1 MKTLLN
7 LILTAVLAWVIT
19 LFTPWWGIMVAALIV
34 ALILPLKGIRSF
46 IIPFMSVFLLWAFQA
61 YTLSS
66 ANDFTMAEKIA
77 TLLPLEGNTTLLLVI
92 TAFLGGIAAGSSG
105 LLGQQLRTLNK

>member
-7 LILTAVLAWVIT
+7 LILTAAFAWAIT

-34 ALILPLKGIRSF
+34 ALLLPLKGVRSF
-46 IIPFMSVFLLWAFQA
+46 LIPFMAIFLLWAFQA

-66 ANDFTMAEKIA
+66 ANDFVMAGKIA
-77 TLLPLEGNTTLLLVI
+77 TLLPLEGNTSLLIVL
-92 TAFLGGIAAGSSG
+92 TAFIGGLAAGSSG
-105 LLGQQLRTLNK
+105 LLGKQIRSMKN